1 MLKSETACVSVAEEL
16 PWKFELEVANVA
28 TTVWL
33 PTLRELVENC
43 AAPDESAADP
53 AGVVLPSR

>member
-1 MLKSETACVSVAEEL
+1 MLKSEISCVSVAEEL
-16 PWKFELEVANVA
+16 PWKFELEEANVA

-43 AAPDESAADP
+43 AVPAESVADP
-53 AGVVLPSR
+53 AGEVLPSK

>member
-16 PWKFELEVANVA
+16 AWKFKLEEVKVA

-33 PTLRELVENC
+33 PTPRELVENC
-43 AAPDESAADP
+43 AAPAVSVADP
-53 AGVVLPSR
+53 AGVVLPST